1 MSKFFNRKS
10 AVETTEVS
18 ADEGLSSSIS
28 IEREAVN
35 LEKFQKAHKWD
46 LFMDVDKLDTVDRV
60 VASGDVEKEAALEDS
75 LLEEDS
81 PYAEVR
87 ASVSASSI
95 YRAARILICLK
106 VRPTDDP
113 ELPVDT
119 IRAWTIGAI
128 TCTVVGACNVLL
140 ALRPEQLYIPS
151 TVVQLIAY
159 PMGTAWHAVMP
170 TRTYSLFGKQFSL
183 NPGPFNMKEH
193 TIITAMTAAGTT
205 LSYAID
211 ILLAQEVF
219 YGQEFG
225 WGYQLMLTMSTQA
238 LGFGLAGVTR
248 RFLVWPA

>member
-1 MSKFFNRKS
+1 MES
-10 AVETTEVS
+10 TEVPVN
-18 ADEGLSSSIS
+18 EGLSTSVSAMDAAA
-28 IEREAVN
+28 E
-35 LEKFQKAHKWD
+35 LQKFQKAHKWD
-46 LFMDVDKLDTVDRV
+46 LFMDTDRLDTIDAV
-60 VASGDVEKEAALEDS
+60 VASGDVEKEAALEES

-87 ASVSASSI
+87 IAVCHKYFETSFPVLTF
-95 YRAARILICLK
+95 YK
-106 VRPTDDP
+106 VRPTDDT

-119 IRAWTIGAI
+119 IRAWTIGLVL
-128 TCTVVGACNVLL
+128 CTIIGACNVLL

-159 PMGTAWHAVMP
+159 PIGTGWHKIMP
-170 TRTYSLFGKQFSL
+170 SRVFRVFGYSFTL
-183 NPGPFNMKEH
+183 NNGPFNMKEH

-225 WGYQLMLTMSTQA
+225 
-238 LGFGLAGVTR
+238 
-248 RFLVWPA
+248 